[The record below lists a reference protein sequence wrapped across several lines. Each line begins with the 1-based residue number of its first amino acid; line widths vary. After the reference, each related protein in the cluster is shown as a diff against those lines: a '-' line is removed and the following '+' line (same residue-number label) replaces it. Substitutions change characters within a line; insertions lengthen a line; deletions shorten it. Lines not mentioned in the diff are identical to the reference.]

1 MQGASY
7 SPFSGP
13 FMRILLAEDE
23 KKVSRFIAK
32 ALEEAGYVVDCVY
45 NGTEALA
52 MACERPYDTTV
63 LDIMMPGRDGL
74 SVLKLMRE
82 RNISTPV
89 LILTARGEVSEKVE
103 GLELGA
109 DDYMAKPFAMSELLA
124 RVGAMTRRALP
135 NRVSLLQVADLSVNL
150 ISREVKRAG
159 NPIHLPVRE
168 FALLECLMRSPGEV
182 QTRTR
187 LIEQVWGHQ
196 FDTGTNVVDVYI
208 QRLRKKI
215 DEGHEV
221 KLLHTIRSLGYVL
234 RAAKE

>member
-1 MQGASY
+1 
-7 SPFSGP
+7 
-13 FMRILLAEDE
+13 MRILLAEDE

-32 ALEEAGYVVDCVY
+32 ALEEAGYVVDSVY
-45 NGTEALA
+45 NGTEALSL
-52 MACERPYDTTV
+52 ACSNAYDTAV

-82 RNISTPV
+82 RHISTPV

-109 DDYMAKPFAMSELLA
+109 DDYMGKPFAMSELLA
-124 RVGAMTRRALP
+124 RVGALTRRASP
-135 NRVSLLQVADLSVNL
+135 SRTSLLQVADLTLNL
-150 ISREVKRAG
+150 MTRDVKRAG

-182 QTRTR
+182 QTRTS
-187 LIEQVWGHQ
+187 LIEHVWGHQ
-196 FDTGTNVVDVYI
+196 FDTGTNVVEVYI

-221 KLLHTIRSLGYVL
+221 KLLHTVRSLGYVL
-234 RAAKE
+234 RALKE